1 MRPGSGGSG
10 AAGSAGIAR
19 DDEREPASGSS
30 SHMWLTHFAEKGES
44 PSDGQSE
51 TFSSWHDDASSSL
64 ATYSAGDRT
73 VTVNTQRMRMGEHLR
88 GKLEGM
94 IHQRFDNYL
103 EIRQVL
109 QNNTGKLA
117 ALECELAVGRADG
130 RCGSGGISISCNE
143 DGTFLVYALPDAAAA
158 SAEPMCAAVPSSCCA
173 QEDSFSQ
180 DTSVA
185 ATLGRPLAHSGD
197 FLPAHWI
204 EQVRG
209 FGMSG
214 RCHSLTAL
222 FQFGHNVW
230 KQLLR
235 DSHIH
240 LNGQIAEED
249 ERQRNELR
257 EVREERVSV
266 AEELQET
273 RSLSSLLMAAQ
284 VALDHEQLQQALD
297 LCAEGIAQARECEA
311 WGTDS
316 VIQQMLLLRAS
327 ANTRLGSFDAA
338 LQDAE
343 ELIQVQPTCA
353 EAYYWQS
360 MAMQGAGLGQEALE
374 SVVSA
379 LEYDPQNCLFQQAF
393 TSLFDE
399 VASATRADRRPA
411 SEAVLPRRARDSH
424 GLDQNS
430 RRLRIGGGARVMWRN
445 EHVGYNPP
453 PSLPREVSL
462 SFSFPSVQGAHPG
475 DALSTTTQATHLSSR
490 STTPTEVSAAVSR
503 SSSNDSG

>member
-10 AAGSAGIAR
+10 AAGSSGIAR

-173 QEDSFSQ
+173 QDSFSQ

-185 ATLGRPLAHSGD
+185 
-197 FLPAHWI
+197 HWI
-204 EQVRG
+204 EQVLG

-284 VALDHEQLQQALD
+284 VALDLEQLQQALD

-316 VIQQMLLLRAS
+316 VIQQMMLLRAS

-374 SVVSA
+374 SVLLA
-379 LEYDPQNCLFQQAF
+379 LHYDPQNCLFQQAF
-393 TSLFDE
+393 QAFASLFDE

-430 RRLRIGGGARVMWRN
+430 RRLRIGG
-445 EHVGYNPP
+445 
-453 PSLPREVSL
+453 
-462 SFSFPSVQGAHPG
+462 AHPG

>member
-64 ATYSAGDRT
+64 ATCSAGDRT
-73 VTVNTQRMRMGEHLR
+73 VTVNMQRMRMGEHLR

-158 SAEPMCAAVPSSCCA
+158 SAEPMCAAVPSSSCA

-185 ATLGRPLAHSGD
+185 ATLGSPLAHSGD
-197 FLPAHWI
+197 FLPSAHWI
-204 EQVRG
+204 EQVRE

-266 AEELQET
+266 TEELQET

-284 VALDHEQLQQALD
+284 VALDLEQLQQALD
-297 LCAEGIAQARECEA
+297 LCAEGIAQARECDA

-393 TSLFDE
+393 TALFDE

-430 RRLRIGGGARVMWRN
+430 RRLRIGG
-445 EHVGYNPP
+445 
-453 PSLPREVSL
+453 
-462 SFSFPSVQGAHPG
+462 AHPG